1 MGISFRTRRRELAAV
16 LLGACAAAVLAAG
29 GAQAAPG
36 HTDTAADAAVTVGVG
51 TQGLSLTALVDQPCD
66 DRWT

>member
-29 GAQAAPG
+29 GAQAAPR
-36 HTDTAADAAVTVGVG
+36 HTDTAADAGVTVSTG
-51 TQGLSLTALVDQPCD
+51 TQGLSLTALLTTPCD